1 MPPSF
6 YTNDAAKVMPKMLM
20 PGKITSSLEEGQRW
34 ITWNIDPD
42 QD

>member
-1 MPPSF
+1 
-6 YTNDAAKVMPKMLM
+6 MLM